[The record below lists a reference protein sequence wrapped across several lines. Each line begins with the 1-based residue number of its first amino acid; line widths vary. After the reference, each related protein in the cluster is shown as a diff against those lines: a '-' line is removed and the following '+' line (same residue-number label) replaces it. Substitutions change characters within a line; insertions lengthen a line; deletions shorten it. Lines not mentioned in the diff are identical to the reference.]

1 LDGGDSGINFILG
14 VADMKKPNRTIQDHF
29 DNEWTQGLQWPSA
42 FLKKHGDLVI
52 RAIIQEWVGAN
63 KDQQSVMDGDSMS
76 QPHLTYLDFKYL
88 NLIVVTRVKLL
99 LLKKGM
105 KKAMIRM
112 NSADEIRIL
121 AEVLRCAY

>member
-1 LDGGDSGINFILG
+1 
-14 VADMKKPNRTIQDHF
+14 MKKPNRTIQDHF
-29 DNEWTQGLQWPSA
+29 DNEWTQGLQWSSA